1 MTEFPHDERR
11 LRAFLVGDLS
21 DDVRQAIEREALSE
35 DSALFAEIEAL
46 DDELRFDYLRGH
58 LSASEREC
66 FEQRYLRSAHDR
78 NRLGFADAL
87 LQRAASSS
95 STVAAP
101 ADAPVRPQW
110 SNPGWRTT
118 LITAAVILAAVS
130 FFEVMTTR
138 RLARDLAALR
148 SDIARVLA
156 GMQDL
161 AGDNS
166 RVLLR

>member
-1 MTEFPHDERR
+1 VTELPHNEKR
-11 LRAFLVGDLS
+11 LRAFLVGDLAE
-21 DDVRQAIEREALSE
+21 DARRAIEREALSE
-35 DSALFAEIEAL
+35 DGALFAEIEAL

-87 LQRAASSS
+87 LQRAASPIVSA
-95 STVAAP
+95 VPAGAP
-101 ADAPVRPQW
+101 AARRSPY
-110 SNPGWRTT
+110 PGWRAAF
-118 LITAAVILAAVS
+118 ITAAVILTAVS
-130 FFEVMTTR
+130 VFEAITTR

-148 SDIARVLA
+148 ADIAQVLA

-161 AGDNS
+161 SSDTA